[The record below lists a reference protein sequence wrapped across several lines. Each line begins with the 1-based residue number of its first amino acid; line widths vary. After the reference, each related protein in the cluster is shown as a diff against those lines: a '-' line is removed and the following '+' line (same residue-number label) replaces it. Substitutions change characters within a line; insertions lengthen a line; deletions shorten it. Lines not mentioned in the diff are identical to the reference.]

1 LVVGLRYRPAMS
13 VDTLSTFFAVVTL
26 VVAGSVIGALLL
38 WLASLIWPAADRLQ
52 EAIVDALGDQS
63 IWLAWLAAIGSTVGS
78 LYYSLVAHYTPCN
91 FCWYQRI
98 AMFPLVAIIGVA
110 IFGKDDK
117 VARYVL
123 PLTGAGAL
131 LSIYQYL
138 LERFPSLE
146 SGACDL
152 AAPCSVPPFTRFGF
166 VTLSLMGLVAAAAI
180 SVAILYDR
188 AYRRS
193 A

>member
-1 LVVGLRYRPAMS
+1 MS
-13 VDTLSTFFAVVTL
+13 VDIVSTFFAVITL
-26 VVAGSVIGALLL
+26 VIAAAVVGATLL
-38 WLASLIWPAADRLQ
+38 WISSLVWPAAARLQ
-52 EAIVDALGDQS
+52 ETAIDALGEQS
-63 IWLAWLAAIGSTVGS
+63 IWLAWLAALGSMLGS
-78 LYYSLVAHYTPCN
+78 LYYSVAAHYTPCN

-98 AMFPLVAIIGVA
+98 AMFPLAVIIGVA
-110 IFGKDDK
+110 ILTKDDK

-123 PLTGAGAL
+123 PLTAAGGL
-131 LSIYQYL
+131 LAAYQYL

-152 AAPCSVPPFTRFGF
+152 AVPCSVPPFTRFGF
-166 VTLSLMGLVAAAAI
+166 VTLSLMGLVVAAAI

>member
-1 LVVGLRYRPAMS
+1 MS
-13 VDTLSTFFAVVTL
+13 VDVVSTFFAVITL
-26 VVAGSVIGALLL
+26 SIAAAVAGALLL
-38 WLASLIWPAADRLQ
+38 WAASLAWPAAARLQ
-52 EAIVDALGDQS
+52 EAVVDALGAQS
-63 IWLAWLAAIGSTVGS
+63 IWLAWLAAIGSTLGS
-78 LYYSLVAHYTPCN
+78 LYYSLIAHYTPCN

-98 AMFPLVAIIGVA
+98 AMFPLAVIIGVA
-110 IFGKDDK
+110 IFTGDHK
-117 VARYVL
+117 VARYGL
-123 PLTGAGAL
+123 PLTAAGGL
-131 LSIYQYL
+131 LAAYQYL
-138 LERFPSLE
+138 LERFPGLE

-152 AAPCSVPPFTRFGF
+152 AVPCSVPPFTRFGF